1 MMRFTE
7 IHGRKVVSLGDA
19 ETLGR
24 VDRYVID
31 PGRHAVVALRLS
43 KVRGDACFLSWA
55 DLHAVGADA
64 VTVSN
69 ASCLRPAAD
78 EAEER
83 AASKDLQVVGK
94 LVLSTSGTALGK
106 GEDVEVDG
114 ESGAIVAVDLG
125 DAGSVAGERIV
136 GLGSYALVVTD
147 APPD

>member
-1 MMRFTE
+1 MRFTE
-7 IHGRKVVSLGDA
+7 IHGRKVVSLADA

-43 KVRGDACFLSWA
+43 RVRGDACFLSWA
-55 DLHAVGADA
+55 DLHAFGADA
-64 VTVSN
+64 VTVDD
-69 ASCLRPAAD
+69 ASRLRPAAD

-83 AASKDLQVVGK
+83 AASKDLQVIGK
-94 LVLSTSGTALGK
+94 LVLGTSGTVLGK

-125 DAGSVAGERIV
+125 EAGTVAGDRIV

-147 APPD
+147 APPA

>member
-1 MMRFTE
+1 MRFTE
-7 IHGRKVVSLGDA
+7 IHGRKVVSLADA

-31 PGRHAVVALRLS
+31 PGRRAVVALRLS

-55 DLHAVGADA
+55 DLHAFGADA
-64 VTVSN
+64 VTVDD
-69 ASCLRPAAD
+69 ASRLRPAAD

-83 AASKDLQVVGK
+83 AASKELQVIGK
-94 LVLSTSGTALGK
+94 LVLGTSGTVLGK
-106 GEDVEVDG
+106 GEDVEMDG

-125 DAGSVAGERIV
+125 EAGTVAGDRIV

-147 APPD
+147 APPA

>member
-1 MMRFTE
+1 MRFTE
-7 IHGRKVVSLGDA
+7 IHGRKVVSLADA

-31 PGRHAVVALRLS
+31 PGRQAVVALRLS
-43 KVRGDACFLSWA
+43 RVRGDACFLSWA
-55 DLHAVGADA
+55 DLHAFGADA
-64 VTVSN
+64 VTVDD
-69 ASCLRPAAD
+69 ASRLRPAAD

-83 AASKDLQVVGK
+83 AASKDLQIIGK
-94 LVLSTSGTALGK
+94 LVLGTSGTVLGK

-125 DAGSVAGERIV
+125 EAGTVAGDRIV

-147 APPD
+147 APPA

>member
-1 MMRFTE
+1 MRFTE
-7 IHGRKVVSLGDA
+7 IHGRKVVSLSDA

-43 KVRGDACFLSWA
+43 RVRGDACFLSWA
-55 DLHAVGADA
+55 DLHAFGADA
-64 VTVSN
+64 VTVDD
-69 ASCLRPAAD
+69 ASRLRPAAD

-83 AASKDLQVVGK
+83 AASKDLQVIGK
-94 LVLSTSGTALGK
+94 LVLGTSGTVLGK
-106 GEDVEVDG
+106 GEDVEMDG

-125 DAGSVAGERIV
+125 EAGTVAGDRIV

-147 APPD
+147 APPA

>member
-1 MMRFTE
+1 MRFTE
-7 IHGRKVVSLGDA
+7 IHGRKVVSLADA

-31 PGRHAVVALRLS
+31 PGRQAVVALRLS
-43 KVRGDACFLSWA
+43 RVRGDACFLSWA
-55 DLHAVGADA
+55 DLHAFGADA
-64 VTVSN
+64 VTVDD
-69 ASCLRPAAD
+69 ASRLRPAAD

-83 AASKDLQVVGK
+83 AASKDLQVIGK
-94 LVLSTSGTALGK
+94 LVLGTSGTVLGK

-125 DAGSVAGERIV
+125 EAGTVAGDRIV

-147 APPD
+147 APPA

>member
-1 MMRFTE
+1 MRFTE
-7 IHGRKVVSLGDA
+7 IHGRKVVSLADA

-31 PGRHAVVALRLS
+31 PGRQAVVALRFS
-43 KVRGDACFLSWA
+43 RVRGDACFLSWA
-55 DLHAVGADA
+55 DLHAFGADA
-64 VTVSN
+64 VTVDD
-69 ASCLRPAAD
+69 ASRLRPAAD

-83 AASKDLQVVGK
+83 AASKDLQVIGK
-94 LVLSTSGTALGK
+94 LVLGTSGTVLGK

-125 DAGSVAGERIV
+125 EAGTVAGDRIV

-147 APPD
+147 APPA

>member
-19 ETLGR
+19 ETLGK

-31 PGRHAVVALRLS
+31 PVRQAVVALRLS
-43 KVRGDACFLSWA
+43 RVKGDACFLSWA
-55 DLHAVGADA
+55 DLHAFGADA
-64 VTVSN
+64 VTVGN
-69 ASCLRPAAD
+69 ATCLRAAAD

-83 AASKDLQVVGK
+83 AASKNLQVIGK
-94 LVLSTSGTALGK
+94 LVLSASGTALGK

-125 DAGSVAGERIV
+125 DAGTVAGDRII
-136 GLGSYALVVTD
+136 GLGSYALVVSD
-147 APPD
+147 APPA